1 MQTSEALRI
10 IHTLADGVD
19 PVSGEVLAQDSAY
32 QQPQLMRALY
42 ACIRALERQEQRE
55 RRGFQLPVNAGKPWN
70 EAEDQLL
77 KEQFDQGKPIREIA
91 KEHARTEAAIEARL
105 EKFGR
110 LKPLTQTG
118 RDSVSQ

>member
-19 PVSGEVLAQDSAY
+19 PVSGELLAPDSAY

-55 RRGFQLPVNAGKPWN
+55 RRGFALPANAGKPWD
-70 EAEDQLL
+70 EGEDQSL
-77 KEQFDQGKPIREIA
+77 KERFDQGTSVKEIA
-91 KEHARTEAAIEARL
+91 REHARTEAAIQARL

-110 LKPLTQTG
+110 LTPVTETRHG
-118 RDSVSQ
+118 NASP